1 MVHQTVTASRRRPKR
16 GAAVRCT
23 PPLSQKPGCQNQVQ
37 MAKLSIVKAR
47 LEKEVNGYVLIS
59 GKEAAVIDPGEP
71 AEKLAG
77 QLDGATLK
85 WILATHGHPGHLAG
99 KDALKETTGAA
110 TAMHVADAKLFLRS
124 ADRYLLDGEELE
136 LGEVKIRV
144 IHTPGHSPGS
154 LSFLV
159 GNHLFTGDT
168 LLAGGIGKE
177 MPGADLRLQMM
188 SIGNKLLRLP
198 LTTAVYP
205 GHGPATSLEAELR
218 SNPIFRGVG
227 RAQA

>member
-1 MVHQTVTASRRRPKR
+1 V
-16 GAAVRCT
+16 
-23 PPLSQKPGCQNQVQ
+23 
-37 MAKLSIVKAR
+37 AKLSIVKAR
-47 LEKEVNGYVLIS
+47 LEKDVNGYVLVS
-59 GKEAAVIDPGEP
+59 GKEAAVIDPGQP
-71 AEKLAG
+71 AAKLAG
-77 QLDGATLK
+77 QLNGAELK
-85 WILATHGHPGHLAG
+85 WILATHGHPGHMAG
-99 KDALKETTGAA
+99 KDALKEATGAT

-177 MPGADLRLQMM
+177 LPGSDLRLQMM
-188 SIGNKLLRLP
+188 SIGNRLLRLP
-198 LTTAVYP
+198 LTTAIYP
-205 GHGPATSLEAELR
+205 GHGPATSMENELR
-218 SNPIFRGVG
+218 KNPIFR
-227 RAQA
+227 RS

>member
-1 MVHQTVTASRRRPKR
+1 
-16 GAAVRCT
+16 
-23 PPLSQKPGCQNQVQ
+23 

-47 LEKEVNGYVLIS
+47 LEQEVNGYVLVS
-59 GKEAAVIDPGEP
+59 GSEAAVIDPGAP

-77 QLDGATLK
+77 QLEGAELK
-85 WILATHGHPGHLAG
+85 WILVTHGHPGHLAG
-99 KDALKETTGAA
+99 KDALKEATGATTG
-110 TAMHVADAKLFLRS
+110 MHVADAKAFLRS
-124 ADRYLLDGEELE
+124 ADRYLVDGDELE

-154 LSFLV
+154 LSYLV

-177 MPGADLRLQMM
+177 RPGSDLRLQML

-198 LTTAVYP
+198 ISTAVYP

-218 SNPIFRGVG
+218 SNPIFR
-227 RAQA
+227 RS